1 MNNTLTNRYLI
12 VAKFR
17 CSAKFGQKFG
27 VFFLPRIR
35 IKYFWVT
42 EATGPSRQ
50 VKKNSAQKTK
60 EKKNKTEKFDLA
72 IMTWVERGRERG
84 REIETVKERVSD

>member
-1 MNNTLTNRYLI
+1 MFGKVRPK
-12 VAKFR
+12 VR
-17 CSAKFGQKFG
+17 C
-27 VFFLPRIR
+27 FFPAPDSNKIFLGDRSNWSQPP
-35 IKYFWVT
+35 
-42 EATGPSRQ
+42 G
-50 VKKNSAQKTK
+50 KKNSAQKTK